1 MIVAKKLVNK
11 KYPHVIPV
19 RCITYHINL
28 LTNDIMKHKFS
39 KSTISKCMKIVKYF
53 YQSYKVG
60 ATLLEDI
67 QKNLV
72 DGGNLKGYCK
82 THWTTAFDCLAS
94 ILRCE
99 RSLHNVL
106 ENYPET
112 LNDEIKTL
120 LHNQIFY
127 QDVEKLVKIIKP
139 IKEVLTSLEFKT
151 TTLSDCFI
159 QLMKLRGK
167 ELKDGVFRQIVYWS
181 IEILINSVDGEKI
194 RLKALEVEVR
204 VVIEKEADPSYDHGE
219 KLFDIDDL
227 VNSTLGN

>member
-1 MIVAKKLVNK
+1 
-11 KYPHVIPV
+11 
-19 RCITYHINL
+19 
-28 LTNDIMKHKFS
+28 
-39 KSTISKCMKIVKYF
+39 MKIVKYF

-159 QLMKLRGK
+159 QLMKLRFMIKLPNLLNSEFRLYCLEKFNLRWHQFNFKLYLLGYFFHPSYRGK

-181 IEILINSVDGEKI
+181 IEILINSVDEFSEAEI
-194 RLKALEVEVR
+194 NDQE
-204 VVIEKEADPSYDHGE
+204 IEYDQTDE
-219 KLFDIDDL
+219 DDDL
-227 VNSTLGN
+227 D